1 MVDFGDILNDWD
13 KKTAK
18 PYGKKKLKE
27 DDRRETA
34 AEAETRLRGEAGDS
48 SPPAKVPPASSS
60 AAPRPHPVDVWL
72 RRNGV
77 EDKDRSGSHETVS
90 PAERRRA
97 LRSLKPEAVIDL
109 HGLTRDEAWT
119 RLESFFADCRRRG
132 FKKVLII
139 HGKGTH
145 SGNGSVLID
154 LVRVFIERSPRAGE
168 SGFSER
174 EAGGSGSTWV
184 ILK

>member
-1 MVDFGDILNDWD
+1 MDFGDILNDWD
-13 KKTAK
+13 TKTAK

-34 AEAETRLRGEAGDS
+34 AEAEERVRGETGDS
-48 SPPAKVPPASSS
+48 SPPAKSSQT
-60 AAPRPHPVDVWL
+60 APRPHPVDVWL
-72 RRNGV
+72 RRYGV

-97 LRSLKPEAVIDL
+97 LRTLKPEAVIDL
-109 HGLTRDEAWT
+109 HGLTRDVGWT

-154 LVRVFIERSPRAGE
+154 LVRVFIERSRHAGE